1 MKKKRAIYEKDF
13 KYDLLHG
20 FTALCVKLFY
30 RKIECDGLENIPE
43 DGAVIFA
50 PNHCNAMMDP
60 MSILG
65 TYKGRMVFVA
75 RADIFGGALAKI
87 FEFLKMMP
95 INRQRDGIR
104 NMVKAE
110 ETIEKSIE
118 VLDNDV
124 PFCILA
130 EGTHR
135 TMHSLLPIGKGIA
148 RIAVGF
154 CEKHPGKKLYIVPV
168 GLEYG
173 DYFRPGTTLNVR
185 YGSPIDV
192 TALLG
197 DSEGGTQLARM
208 NEIRSLTGEGIK
220 KEIIYLP
227 DDDRYEPSWEL
238 VKVASGK
245 VPGCKPALRSEAGR
259 KAAGKLAAFR
269 NEHPEEAAA
278 LLDEARGFALA
289 RRKAGISLH
298 SLSGRLSGL
307 SVVLRSLLAIVLL
320 PYVAACAVSAAIPLL
335 LAEYLCHYKFKDRA
349 FHNSARFLI
358 MELIWSVF
366 FIIEVVALLIC
377 NLPLGIACTLILWPA
392 PYVVYRYVESLR
404 RLLSSWKLL
413 GHEEIRKSYE
423 DLCVKVENI

>member
-1 MKKKRAIYEKDF
+1 MKRKKEIYEKDF
-13 KYDLLHG
+13 GYELLHR
-20 FTALCVKLFY
+20 FTALCVNLFY
-30 RKIECDGLENIPE
+30 RKVECEGQENIPE

-60 MSILG
+60 MAILN
-65 TYKGRMVFVA
+65 TYRGRVVFVA
-75 RADIFGGALAKI
+75 RADIFGGVMTKI

-95 INRQRDGIR
+95 INRRRDGIR

-118 VLDNDV
+118 VLHNDV

-148 RIAVGF
+148 RIAAGF
-154 CEKHPGKKLYIVPV
+154 CEKHPGRKVYIVPV

-173 DYFRPGTTLNVR
+173 DYFRPGSTLSVR
-185 YGSPIDV
+185 YGSPV
-192 TALLG
+192 EVSALLG
-197 DSEGGTQLARM
+197 DSEGGTQLAKM

-227 DDDRYEPSWEL
+227 DDDQYEPSWEL

-245 VPGCKPALRSEAGR
+245 VPGCKPALRGEVGR
-259 KAAGKLAAFR
+259 KAAVKMVAFR
-269 NEHPEEAAA
+269 EENPEGAAA
-278 LLDEARGFALA
+278 LLDEAREFARA

-298 SLSGRLSGL
+298 SLSSRLSVL

-320 PYVAACAVSAAIPLL
+320 PIVGVCAVTASIPLL
-335 LAEYLCHYKFKDRA
+335 LAEALCLFKFKDRA

-358 MELIWSVF
+358 MELIWPLW
-366 FIIEVVALLIC
+366 FIIGAVVLLIC
-377 NLPLGIACTLILWPA
+377 NLPLGIACTLVLWPS
-392 PYVVYRYVESLR
+392 PYVVYRYVERVR

-413 GHEEIRKSYE
+413 GHKEIRNSYE

>member
-1 MKKKRAIYEKDF
+1 MKKKKEIYEKDSG
-13 KYDLLHG
+13 YDLLHS

-30 RKIECDGLENIPE
+30 RKIECEGLENIPD

-60 MSILG
+60 MSILC
-65 TYKGRMVFVA
+65 TYRGRVVFVA
-75 RADIFGGALAKI
+75 RADIFGGAMTKI

-110 ETIEKSIE
+110 ETIDKSIE
-118 VLDNDV
+118 VLDNGV

-148 RIAVGF
+148 RIAAGF
-154 CEKHPGKKLYIVPV
+154 CEKHPGRKMYIVPV

-185 YGSPIDV
+185 YGKPIEV
-192 TALLG
+192 AALLENS
-197 DSEGGTQLARM
+197 DGGTQLARM
-208 NEIRSLTGEGIK
+208 NEIRSLTGEGIR

-227 DDDRYEPSWEL
+227 DDDQYDPSWEL
-238 VKVASGK
+238 VKVASGT
-245 VPGCKPALRSEAGR
+245 VPGCKPALRGEVGR

-269 NEHPEEAAA
+269 EAHPEEAAA

-298 SLSGRLSGL
+298 SLSSRLSGL
-307 SVVLRSLLAIVLL
+307 SVVLRTLLAIVLL
-320 PYVAACAVSAAIPLL
+320 PIVVTCAAVAAIPLL

-358 MELIWSVF
+358 MELIWPLF
-366 FIIEVVALLIC
+366 FIIGAVAALIC
-377 NLPLGIACTLILWPA
+377 NLPFGIVFTLVLWPA
-392 PYVVYRYVESLR
+392 PYVVYRYAERVR
-404 RLLSSWKLL
+404 RLFSSWKLL
-413 GHEEIRKSYE
+413 GHKEIRKSYD
-423 DLCVKVENI
+423 DLREKMKNL

>member
-1 MKKKRAIYEKDF
+1 MKRKKEIYEKDF
-13 KYDLLHG
+13 GYELLHR

-30 RKIECDGLENIPE
+30 RKVECEGQENIPG

-60 MSILG
+60 MAILN
-65 TYKGRMVFVA
+65 TYRGRVVFVA
-75 RADIFGGALAKI
+75 RADIFGGVMTKI

-95 INRQRDGIR
+95 INRRRDGIR

-118 VLDNDV
+118 VLNNDV

-148 RIAVGF
+148 RIAAGF
-154 CEKHPGKKLYIVPV
+154 CEKHPGRKVYIVPV

-173 DYFRPGTTLNVR
+173 DYFRPGSTLSVR
-185 YGSPIDV
+185 YGSPVDV
-192 TALLG
+192 SALLG
-197 DSEGGTQLARM
+197 DSEGGTQLAKM

-245 VPGCKPALRSEAGR
+245 VPGCKPALRGEVGR
-259 KAAGKLAAFR
+259 KSALKLVAFR
-269 NEHPEEAAA
+269 EENPEGADA
-278 LLDEARGFALA
+278 LLDEGRDFARA
-289 RRKAGISLH
+289 RKKAGISLH
-298 SLSGRLSGL
+298 SLSSRLSAL

-320 PYVAACAVSAAIPLL
+320 PVVAVCAVAAAIPLL
-335 LAEYLCHYKFKDRA
+335 LAEFLCHFKFKDRA

-358 MELIWSVF
+358 MELIWPLC
-366 FIIEVVALLIC
+366 FIIGAVVLLIC
-377 NLPLGIACTLILWPA
+377 NLPLGIACALVLWPA
-392 PYVVYRYVESLR
+392 PYVVYRYVERVR
-404 RLLSSWKLL
+404 RLVSSWKLL
-413 GHEEIRKSYE
+413 SHKELCNAYDNLYE
-423 DLCVKVENI
+423 KLQ

>member
-1 MKKKRAIYEKDF
+1 MKKKTEIYEKDF

-20 FTALCVKLFY
+20 FTSLCVKLFY

-110 ETIEKSIE
+110 ETIDKSIE
-118 VLDNDV
+118 VLDNGV

-154 CEKHPGKKLYIVPV
+154 CEKHPGKKIYIVPV

-173 DYFRPGTTLNVR
+173 DYFRPGSTLSVR

-245 VPGCKPALRSEAGR
+245 VPGCKPALRGEVGR

-269 NEHPEEAAA
+269 EAHPEEADA

-298 SLSGRLSGL
+298 SLSSRLSGL
-307 SVVLRSLLAIVLL
+307 SVVLRTLLAIVLL
-320 PYVAACAVSAAIPLL
+320 PYVAACAVAAAIPLL
-335 LAEYLCHYKFKDRA
+335 LAEYLCHCKFKDRA

-404 RLLSSWKLL
+404 RLISSWRLL
-413 GHEEIRKSYE
+413 GHKEIRKSYD
-423 DLCVKVENI
+423 DLRGKMDEI

>member
-1 MKKKRAIYEKDF
+1 MKKKTEIYEKDF
-13 KYDLLHG
+13 KYELLHG
-20 FTALCVKLFY
+20 FTSLCVKLFY

-135 TMHSLLPIGKGIA
+135 TMHSLLSIGKGIA

-173 DYFRPGTTLNVR
+173 DYFRPGSTLSVR
-185 YGSPIDV
+185 YGSPV
-192 TALLG
+192 EVSALLG
-197 DSEGGTQLARM
+197 DSEGGTQLAKM

-227 DDDRYEPSWEL
+227 DDDQYEPSWEL

-245 VPGCKPALRSEAGR
+245 VPGCKPALRSEVGR
-259 KAAGKLAAFR
+259 KAAVKLVAFR
-269 NEHPEEAAA
+269 EENPEGADA
-278 LLDEARGFALA
+278 LLDEARDFARA

-298 SLSGRLSGL
+298 SLSSRLSAL

-320 PYVAACAVSAAIPLL
+320 PIVGVCAVTASIPLL
-335 LAEYLCHYKFKDRA
+335 LAEALCLFKFKDRA

-358 MELIWSVF
+358 MELIWPLC
-366 FIIEVVALLIC
+366 FIIGAVVLLIC
-377 NLPLGIACTLILWPA
+377 NLPLGIACTLVLWPS
-392 PYVVYRYVESLR
+392 PYVVYRYVERVR
-404 RLLSSWKLL
+404 RLVSSWKLL
-413 GHEEIRKSYE
+413 RHKELCKAYDNLYE
-423 DLCVKVENI
+423 KMQ